1 MRNALRRLA
10 FGVLGTGMFVAATMG
25 VTAAGANAAP
35 AAPHLAAN
43 TCKGH
48 YVKPPFGNWPT
59 VKQGQPDQT
68 NRVTAI
74 QYLLSQ
80 HGCYVKADG
89 KFGSD
94 TKKAVIAFQN
104 ASGISP
110 ADGVVGD
117 HTWAALIVT
126 VRQGDRGDAVR
137 AVQSY
142 LKYAYKYT
150 ALQVDGIFGTATL
163 AAVRDFQRMYRP
175 PLAVDGIVGPNT
187 WNVLVWRKA

>member
-10 FGVLGTGMFVAATMG
+10 FGVLGSGMVVAATMG
-25 VTAAGANAAP
+25 VTAAGANAAT
-35 AAPHLAAN
+35 AMPHITAN
-43 TCKGH
+43 TCMGH

-59 VKQGQPDQT
+59 VKAGQPDQT

-94 TKKAVIAFQN
+94 TTKAVMAFQK
-104 ASGISP
+104 ASGIYP
-110 ADGVVGD
+110 DGVVGD

-126 VRQGDRGDAVR
+126 VKLHDRGDAVR

-150 ALQVDGIFGTATL
+150 ALKVDGIFGTATQ
-163 AAVRDFQRMYRP
+163 AAVKDFQRTYRP